1 MKRILLAALLLT
13 VPLIADDSDLVKA
26 AKKKP
31 GRGVITND
39 TVKKNATP
47 SSGSKAGAAA
57 GVAAPPKS
65 PAVVE
70 AEQKLARDDAEALV
84 KRSEAAVAQLE
95 RDVAAME
102 LSYYAENDPDFRD
115 RVITARFVAMQ
126 EKLAAARKDL
136 AQAREASAKLQLK
149 NVITIGTMKDER

>member
-1 MKRILLAALLLT
+1 MKRIVLIVLLLT
-13 VPLIADDSDLVKA
+13 AAPLLADDSDLVKA

-31 GRGVITND
+31 GRGAITND
-39 TVKKNATP
+39 TVKKNATK
-47 SSGSKAGAAA
+47 SSGSKAGAPAT
-57 GVAAPPKS
+57 VAAPPKS

-70 AEQKLARDDAEALV
+70 AEQKLARDDAEAHL
-84 KRSEAAVAQLE
+84 KLEEAVVAQLE

-115 RVITARFVAMQ
+115 RVITAKFVAMQ
-126 EKLAAARKDL
+126 EKLAAAKKDL

-149 NVITIGTMKDER
+149 NVIVVDPVKE